1 MIIVSVK
8 LFSIL
13 MNLDKI
19 VLQAAV
25 VHLFWQNYPANTSNM
40 QYIYSLFLY
49 QSLLNKNIYVRKQND
64 NV

>member
-25 VHLFWQNYPANTSNM
+25 VHLFWQNYPANI
-40 QYIYSLFLY
+40 QYIYSSFLY